1 VNSLLGLE
9 NKIHDS
15 LPQPGDFL
23 DPNPATIVQLYNCT
37 IVQANQDLF
46 INTLP
51 FTACCHYW
59 NVLTFSKN
67 KHIFHG
73 QQHAFNTGI
82 GRFYF

>member
-1 VNSLLGLE
+1 MNSLLGLE

-15 LPQPGDFL
+15 LPQPGDFW
-23 DPNPATIVQLYNCT
+23 DPNPAT

-82 GRFYF
+82 GRVYF